1 MESIGEMLLG
11 FRRGSETR
19 EREEELKKTAHAS
32 PVTAVLD
39 WTIGYKVNDN
49 ATHTTIQTQQLIQHL
64 IYM

>member
-1 MESIGEMLLG
+1 MRERETESTVFRDGVVDRPSEMESIGEMLLG

-39 WTIGYKVNDN
+39 WTIGYSV
-49 ATHTTIQTQQLIQHL
+49 
-64 IYM
+64 